1 MANTSDVAAPAA
13 VPSSADIERAA
24 AFAREP
30 FLLDG
35 EGPEALAPGTARR
48 RGLDAALREIDAGA
62 EHPSIEWRR
71 DFSLLLGLERLLA
84 DEPPKLLDGAELNPH
99 QVDAL
104 SGTLAE
110 LMAQQQVGGADG
122 VGGEEGEAAALGAEP
137 DTDEAELE
145 AAPEPS
151 ADAEE
156 DEEEDEELA
165 PDEEPQDWEE
175 QPADEDE
182 EVVEE
187 APDDPGAARRFW
199 FEHATGAG
207 KTVAAVGFIEATKTG
222 GVLILT
228 HRRNLVDQF
237 IGEISD
243 RGYKERLRPPLMD
256 GRDDP
261 DGAVTVE
268 TYQWFVRNHKKV
280 SDAYAVVICD
290 EAHTALGEKTSAC
303 IRAWDGPVYIGM
315 TATGALIARHV
326 ADLFPTQTSRFDLAQ
341 AARRGVISPL
351 RCLRIPPGPGVRTI
365 AKVPLRK
372 GEVDQDFDQEE
383 LAALLDQEPFNVAIA
398 DLYRSRFRKVPGVL
412 YTAGVQHAKNVA
424 KAFRNAGINAQA
436 VSGETPK
443 RELAEILAGFERGSV
458 DVLCNAMLL
467 AEGWNSPR
475 ATICMHLAPTA
486 SRRIYQQRVG
496 RVTRRAPGKE
506 AGLVID
512 FVHPATTHDE
522 TIVTLHSLL
531 DRDVYRGGA
540 IVVGPVRRGR
550 GRKVRVERRIVPV
563 SDVEEKR
570 MEVLERE
577 IWRIAVENLDYPEQH
592 AWAALAG
599 ARVNTQGWRRARA
612 MLQNDRT
619 KELRRR
625 FLLTCVQRNR
635 NAQLRLKALGEI
647 ADLGDADAFDDA
659 IDIVGTWSREDKR
672 AGTKV
677 LLQALIDKRIG
688 RRDQAQAWVWRLA
701 SYTRE
706 LHEEY
711 AVQRWPETKRLLGLL
726 VNSSGRAHG
735 RNARRLVHAS
745 RKQDRRLAVSLLAAA
760 VSHTPEGEEVL
771 RGARMRMARKPS
783 AVARE
788 LLRNFPKG
796 GKRRRKRGKRSGG
809 QGENGGSPDGE
820 SQAQGGGEERQPRDG
835 SRSNDADAKPK
846 RKRKPRKRRKPAKAK
861 DGAGAGSGAD
871 GASAVD
877 GSGAGEVDLA
887 GTDGDAL
894 SAGGD
899 DDQVSTVVDSVGD
912 A

>member
-1 MANTSDVAAPAA
+1 MANTSDVAADAA

-48 RGLDAALREIDAGA
+48 RALDAALAEFDDGA
-62 EHPSIEWRR
+62 EYPSIQWRR
-71 DFSLLLGLERLLA
+71 DFSLLLGLERFLA
-84 DEPPKLLDGAELNPH
+84 EEPPKLRDGAELNPH

-110 LMAQQQVGGADG
+110 LMTQQQVGG
-122 VGGEEGEAAALGAEP
+122 EEPANANGAEP
-137 DTDEAELE
+137 GNGAAIAEA
-145 AAPEPS
+145 P
-151 ADAEE
+151 ADADAAGEL
-156 DEEEDEELA
+156 DEDEELD
-165 PDEEPQDWEE
+165 PDEEPQDWEDTPSE
-175 QPADEDE
+175 EDE

-187 APDDPGAARRFW
+187 APEDPGAERRFW

-207 KTVAAVGFIEATKTG
+207 KTVAAVGFIEATRTG

-243 RGYKERLRPPLMD
+243 RGYKERLRPPLLD

-261 DGAVTVE
+261 DGPVTVE
-268 TYQWFVRNHKKV
+268 TYQWFVRNHKKI
-280 SDAYAVVICD
+280 SDAYSIVICD

-303 IRAWDGPVYIGM
+303 IRDMPGPVYIGM

-341 AARRGVISPL
+341 AARRGVIAPL

-398 DLYRSRFRKVPGVL
+398 DLYRSRFRKVPGVV

-424 KAFRNAGINAQA
+424 KAFRDAGINAQA

-443 RELAEILAGFERGSV
+443 RELAEILAGFERGTV

-486 SRRIYQQRVG
+486 SRRVYQQRVG

-506 AGLVID
+506 AGLVLD

-563 SDVEEKR
+563 SDSEERR

-635 NAQLRLKALGEI
+635 NAQLRLKALSEI
-647 ADLGDADAFDDA
+647 PDLGDPDAFDDA

-672 AGTKV
+672 AGTKT
-677 LLQALIDKRIG
+677 LLQALVDRRIG

-701 SYTRE
+701 GYTRE

-735 RNARRLVHAS
+735 RNARRLVHAA
-745 RKQDRRLAVSLLAAA
+745 RKQDRRLAVALLAAA

-788 LLRNFPKG
+788 LLKNFPKG
-796 GKRRRKRGKRSGG
+796 GKRRRNKRKRGKD
-809 QGENGGSPDGE
+809 QGENGGAPEKAKGK
-820 SQAQGGGEERQPRDG
+820 G
-835 SRSNDADAKPK
+835 SRRAK
-846 RKRKPRKRRKPAKAK
+846 R
-861 DGAGAGSGAD
+861 DS
-871 GASAVD
+871 SET
-877 GSGAGEVDLA
+877 GEVDLA
-887 GTDGDAL
+887 GADGDAVA
-894 SAGGD
+894 AGGD
-899 DDQVSTVVDSVGD
+899 DDEVTPVVDAVGD
-912 A
+912 S

>member
-1 MANTSDVAAPAA
+1 MANTSDVAADAA

-48 RGLDAALREIDAGA
+48 RALDAALKELDDGA
-62 EHPSIEWRR
+62 EYPSIRWRR
-71 DFSLLLGLERLLA
+71 DFSLLLGLERFLA
-84 DEPPKLLDGAELNPH
+84 EEPPKLRDGAELNPH

-110 LMAQQQVGGADG
+110 LMGQQQVGAA
-122 VGGEEGEAAALGAEP
+122 VEAAANGNGTEGGNGSAAAAESAAGPDGAGDLVE
-137 DTDEAELE
+137 DDEVAL
-145 AAPEPS
+145 
-151 ADAEE
+151 
-156 DEEEDEELA
+156 
-165 PDEEPQDWEE
+165 DEEPQDWVE
-175 QPADEDE
+175 QASDEDD

-187 APDDPGAARRFW
+187 APEDPGAERRFW

-207 KTVAAVGFIEATKTG
+207 KTVAAVGFVEATRTG

-243 RGYKERLRPPLMD
+243 RGYKERLRPPLLD

-261 DGAVTVE
+261 DGPVTVE

-280 SDAYAVVICD
+280 SDAYSIVICD

-303 IRAWDGPVYIGM
+303 IREWTGPVYIGM

-341 AARRGVISPL
+341 AARRGVIAPL

-398 DLYRSRFRKVPGVL
+398 DLYRSRFRKVPGVV

-443 RELAEILAGFERGSV
+443 RELAEILAGFERGTV

-506 AGLVID
+506 AGIVLD

-563 SDVEEKR
+563 SDSEERR

-677 LLQALIDKRIG
+677 LLQALVDKRIG

-735 RNARRLVHAS
+735 RNARRLVHAA
-745 RKQDRRLAVSLLAAA
+745 RKQDRRLAVGLLAAA

-788 LLRNFPKG
+788 LLKNFPKG
-796 GKRRRKRGKRSGG
+796 GKRRRKRKRNKDQQGK
-809 QGENGGSPDGE
+809 NGKPE
-820 SQAQGGGEERQPRDG
+820 SV
-835 SRSNDADAKPK
+835 S
-846 RKRKPRKRRKPAKAK
+846 
-861 DGAGAGSGAD
+861 
-871 GASAVD
+871 
-877 GSGAGEVDLA
+877 GEVDLA
-887 GTDGDAL
+887 GSNGDAV
-894 SAGGD
+894 SGGGD
-899 DDQVSTVVDSVGD
+899 DDEVTPVVDAVGD
-912 A
+912 S

>member
-1 MANTSDVAAPAA
+1 LAKTTDVAAEAA
-13 VPSSADIERAA
+13 VPSGADIERAA

-48 RGLDAALREIDAGA
+48 RALDGALKELDEGA
-62 EHPSIEWRR
+62 EHPSIQWRR
-71 DFSLLLGLERLLA
+71 DFSLLLGLERFLA
-84 DEPPKLLDGAELNPH
+84 DEPPKLRDGAELNPH

-110 LMAQQQVGGADG
+110 LMGQQQTGTAGATENGNGNGDSESNGGTAVAETDLDG
-122 VGGEEGEAAALGAEP
+122 AGEV
-137 DTDEAELE
+137 DD
-145 AAPEPS
+145 
-151 ADAEE
+151 EE
-156 DEEEDEELA
+156 DEEDEDVD

-175 QPADEDE
+175 GPADEDE

-187 APDDPGAARRFW
+187 APEDPGAERRFW

-207 KTVAAVGFIEATKTG
+207 KTVAAVGFIEATRTG

-243 RGYKERLRPPLMD
+243 RGYKERLRPPLLGD
-256 GRDDP
+256 RDDAEGP
-261 DGAVTVE
+261 VTVE
-268 TYQWFVRNHKKV
+268 TYQWFVRNHKKI
-280 SDAYAVVICD
+280 SDAYSIVICD

-303 IRAWDGPVYIGM
+303 IRELPGPVFIGM

-341 AARRGVISPL
+341 AARRGVIAPL

-398 DLYRSRFRKVPGVL
+398 DLYRSRFRKIPGVV

-424 KAFRNAGINAQA
+424 KAFRDAGINAQA

-443 RELAEILAGFERGSV
+443 RELAEILAGFERGTV

-506 AGLVID
+506 AGIVLD

-550 GRKVRVERRIVPV
+550 GRKIRVERRIVPV
-563 SDVEEKR
+563 SDIEQKR

-635 NAQLRLKALGEI
+635 NSQLRLKALGEI
-647 ADLGDADAFDDA
+647 ADLGDPDAFDDA

-672 AGTKV
+672 AGTKT

-735 RNARRLVHAS
+735 RNARRLVHAA
-745 RKQDRRLAVSLLAAA
+745 RKQDRRLAVALLAAA

-771 RGARMRMARKPS
+771 RGARMRLARKPS
-783 AVARE
+783 GVARE
-788 LLRNFPKG
+788 LLKNFPK
-796 GKRRRKRGKRSGG
+796 GKRRRKRKRKDG
-809 QGENGGSPDGE
+809 QGENGGAPEAAANGGQPNGEDGRR
-820 SQAQGGGEERQPRDG
+820 ER
-835 SRSNDADAKPK
+835 PK
-846 RKRKPRKRRKPAKAK
+846 RSRRRRKPKASK
-861 DGAGAGSGAD
+861 
-871 GASAVD
+871 
-877 GSGAGEVDLA
+877 AGEVDLA
-887 GTDGDAL
+887 STDGDAVA
-894 SAGGD
+894 AGGD
-899 DDQVSTVVDSVGD
+899 DEQVAPVVDAVGD
-912 A
+912 P